1 MSHIVTGSITL
12 SKVYVH
18 IYEFCAFIFYYNLSF
33 IMSTDSIEK
42 LYKNFGILADAKDKL
57 AEHEKEYL
65 EILTAVKGS
74 SKEKR
79 LASQFIARFFKNF
92 PKLADQA
99 IDAHLDLCED
109 EDMAIRKQAI
119 KDLPT
124 LCKDNKE
131 YTAKI
136 ADILAQ
142 LLQAQ
147 DPSELAVVHNS
158 VMSLLKSDPKGT
170 ISGFFSQILNGDDGT
185 RERCIKFLAT
195 KLRAIGHDIITKEPE
210 DLLISECKKVLQD
223 VTADEFHSIMEVLSW
238 TRLGSTISGQQELID
253 ITVEQAE
260 LSVPFK
266 HTNVEQW
273 SRLIQCIKHALPFFS
288 SQIDSSRFVSYICI
302 QVLPHL
308 SLINTPDGRDSQLE
322 LLKLL
327 AELTVF
333 CGTIENPEEKVQQLY
348 NTLITYMPLPP
359 ATEITDVPKLQ
370 FSHVECLM
378 YAFHKLCKQTPEFL
392 VKDPEQLKE
401 FRLRLQYFARGIQ
414 GYIKKLREAISG
426 KSEEELNT
434 EENQLKVVALKT
446 TNNINTLIKDLFH
459 SPPSFKSVIHLS
471 WKTTM
476 NDKKSEKNSS
486 SQKRHTPIT
495 FGNDSSSSKRNKED
509 KSNKREIYTPPSGKY
524 SSNISSNYGSRGRF
538 RGNRSGGR
546 GGYRSRGRSTWRKS
560 FY

>member
-1 MSHIVTGSITL
+1 
-12 SKVYVH
+12 
-18 IYEFCAFIFYYNLSF
+18 
-33 IMSTDSIEK
+33 MSTDSIEK
-42 LYKNFGILADAKDKL
+42 LYRNFGILADAKDKL
-57 AEHEKEYL
+57 IQHEKEYL

-74 SKEKR
+74 PKEKR
-79 LASQFIARFFKNF
+79 LASQFIARFFKHF

-119 KDLPT
+119 KDLPA

-131 YTAKI
+131 HTARI

-142 LLQAQ
+142 LLQAE

-158 VMSLLKSDPKGT
+158 IMSLMKSDPKGT
-170 ISGFFSQILNGDDGT
+170 LSGFFSQIISGDDGT
-185 RERCIKFLAT
+185 RERCIKFLAI
-195 KLRAIGHDIITKEPE
+195 KLKAIGHDIITKEPE
-210 DLLISECKKVLQD
+210 DLLIVECKKVLQ
-223 VTADEFHSIMEVLSW
+223 FLY
-238 TRLGSTISGQQELID
+238 
-253 ITVEQAE
+253 
-260 LSVPFK
+260 K
-266 HTNVEQW
+266 HTNIEQW
-273 SRLIQCIKHALPFFS
+273 NRLVQCIKHALPFFS
-288 SQIDSSRFVSYICI
+288 SQIDSSKFVSYICV

-308 SLINTPDGRDSQLE
+308 SLMTSPDGRDIQLE

-333 CGTIENPEEKVQQLY
+333 CGTIEKPEDKVQQLY

-392 VKDPEQLKE
+392 IKDAEQLKE

-426 KSEEELNT
+426 KTEEELKS

-459 SPPSFKSVIHLS
+459 SPPSFKSIIHLS
-471 WKTTM
+471 WKTPC
-476 NDKKSEKNSS
+476 NDKKSDKNSA
-486 SQKRHTPIT
+486 QKRHTPIT
-495 FGNDSSSSKRNKED
+495 FGNDNSPNKRNKED
-509 KSNKREIYTPPSGKY
+509 KNSKREIYTPPSGKY
-524 SSNISSNYGSRGRF
+524 SSTISNYGRGRF
-538 RGNRSGGR
+538 KGNRPRGR
-546 GGYRSRGRSTWRKS
+546 GGFRTRGRGSWRKN

>member
-1 MSHIVTGSITL
+1 
-12 SKVYVH
+12 
-18 IYEFCAFIFYYNLSF
+18 
-33 IMSTDSIEK
+33 MSTDSIEK

-65 EILTAVKGS
+65 DILTAVKGS
-74 SKEKR
+74 PKEKR
-79 LASQFIARFFKNF
+79 LASQFIARFFKYF

-119 KDLPT
+119 KDLPA
-124 LCKDNKE
+124 LCKDNRE
-131 YTAKI
+131 HTARI

-147 DPSELAVVHNS
+147 DSSELAVVHNS
-158 VMSLLKSDPKGT
+158 VMSLMKSDPKGT
-170 ISGFFSQILNGDDGT
+170 ISGFFSQIINGDDGT

-195 KLRAIGHDIITKEPE
+195 KLKAIGHDVITKEPE

-223 VTADEFHSIMEVLSW
+223 VTADEFHSIMEILAW
-238 TRLGSTISGQQELID
+238 TRLGSTVNGQQELVD

-260 LSVPFK
+260 LSEPFK

-273 SRLIQCIKHALPFFS
+273 NRLVQCIKHALPFFS
-288 SQIDSSRFVSYICI
+288 SQIDSSRFVSYICV

-308 SLINTPDGRDSQLE
+308 SLITAPDGRDVQLE

-327 AELTVF
+327 AELAVF
-333 CGTIENPEEKVQQLY
+333 CGTIDKPEEKVQQLY

-359 ATEITDVPKLQ
+359 AAEITEVPKLQ
-370 FSHVECLM
+370 FSHVESLM

-392 VKDPEQLKE
+392 MKDPEQLKE

-426 KSEEELNT
+426 KSEEELKS

-471 WKTTM
+471 WKTSVT
-476 NDKKSEKNSS
+476 DKKNEKNSS
-486 SQKRHTPIT
+486 AQKRHTPIT
-495 FGNDSSSSKRNKED
+495 FGNDSNSNKRSKED
-509 KSNKREIYTPPSGKY
+509 KSKREIYTPPSGKY
-524 SSNISSNYGSRGRF
+524 SSNISSNYGRGRF

-546 GGYRSRGRSTWRKS
+546 GGYRPRGRGAWRKN

>member
-1 MSHIVTGSITL
+1 
-12 SKVYVH
+12 
-18 IYEFCAFIFYYNLSF
+18 
-33 IMSTDSIEK
+33 MSTDSIEK
-42 LYKNFGILADAKDKL
+42 LYKNFGILADAKEKL
-57 AEHEKEYL
+57 PEHEKEYL

-74 SKEKR
+74 PKEKR
-79 LASQFIARFFKNF
+79 LASQFIARFFKHF

-99 IDAHLDLCED
+99 INAHLDLCED
-109 EDMAIRKQAI
+109 EDLAIRKQAI
-119 KDLPT
+119 KDLPA

-131 YTAKI
+131 HTARI

-147 DPSELAVVHNS
+147 DSTELAVVHNS
-158 VMSLLKSDPKGT
+158 IMSLMKSDPKGT
-170 ISGFFSQILNGDDGT
+170 ISGFFSQIINGDDGT

-195 KLRAIGHDIITKEPE
+195 KLKAIGHDVITKEPE
-210 DLLISECKKVLQD
+210 DLLIAECKKVLQD
-223 VTADEFHSIMEVLSW
+223 VTADEFHSIMEILGW
-238 TRLGSTISGQQELID
+238 TRLGSTVTGQQELVD
-253 ITVEQAE
+253 IIIEQAE
-260 LSVPFK
+260 LGIPFK
-266 HTNVEQW
+266 HTNIEQW
-273 SRLIQCIKHALPFFS
+273 NRLVQCIKHALPFFS
-288 SQIDSSRFVSYICI
+288 SQIDSSTFVSYICV

-308 SLINTPDGRDSQLE
+308 SLMTSPDGRDIQLE

-333 CGTIENPEEKVQQLY
+333 CGTIEKPEDKVQQLY

-359 ATEITDVPKLQ
+359 AAEITDVPKLQ

-392 VKDPEQLKE
+392 IKDAEQLKE

-426 KSEEELNT
+426 KTEEELKSD
-434 EENQLKVVALKT
+434 ENQLKVVALKT

-459 SPPSFKSVIHLS
+459 SPPSFKSIIHLS
-471 WKTTM
+471 WKTHC
-476 NDKKSEKNSS
+476 NDKKNEKNST
-486 SQKRHTPIT
+486 QKRHTPIT
-495 FGNDSSSSKRNKED
+495 FGNDSNTNKRMKED
-509 KSNKREIYTPPSGKY
+509 KNNKREIYTPPSGKY
-524 SSNISSNYGSRGRF
+524 SSNISSNYGRVRF

-546 GGYRSRGRSTWRKS
+546 GGYRSRGRGTWRKN

>member
-1 MSHIVTGSITL
+1 MW
-12 SKVYVH
+12 K
-18 IYEFCAFIFYYNLSF
+18 FDNKF
-33 IMSTDSIEK
+33 IMSMDSIEK

-74 SKEKR
+74 PKEKR
-79 LASQFIARFFKNF
+79 LASQFIARFFKYF

-119 KDLPT
+119 KDLPA

-131 YTAKI
+131 HTARI

-158 VMSLLKSDPKGT
+158 VMSLMKTDPRGT
-170 ISGFFSQILNGDDGT
+170 ISGFFSQIINGDDGT

-195 KLRAIGHDIITKEPE
+195 KLKAIGHDIITKEPE

-223 VTADEFHSIMEVLSW
+223 VTADEFHSIMEVLAW
-238 TRLGSTISGQQELID
+238 TRLGSTISGQQELVD

-260 LSVPFK
+260 LSEPFK

-273 SRLIQCIKHALPFFS
+273 NRLVQCIKHALSFFS
-288 SQIDSSRFVSYICI
+288 AQIDSSRFVSYICI

-308 SLINTPDGRDSQLE
+308 SLITSPNGRDVQLE

-327 AELTVF
+327 AELAVF
-333 CGTIENPEEKVQQLY
+333 CGTIDKPEEKVQQLY

-359 ATEITDVPKLQ
+359 VTEITEVPKLQ

-378 YAFHKLCKQTPEFL
+378 YTFHKLCKQTPEFL
-392 VKDPEQLKE
+392 MKDPEQLKE

-426 KSEEELNT
+426 KSEEELKS

-446 TNNINTLIKDLFH
+446 TNNINSLIKDLFH
-459 SPPSFKSVIHLS
+459 SPPSFKSIIHLS
-471 WKTTM
+471 WKTTA
-476 NDKKSEKNSS
+476 NDKKNEKHSS
-486 SQKRHTPIT
+486 AQKRHTPIT
-495 FGNDSSSSKRNKED
+495 FGNDSNSNKRSKED
-509 KSNKREIYTPPSGKY
+509 KSKRELYTPPSGKY
-524 SSNISSNYGSRGRF
+524 SSNISSNYGRGRF

-546 GGYRSRGRSTWRKS
+546 GGYRPRGRGTWRKN

>member
-1 MSHIVTGSITL
+1 
-12 SKVYVH
+12 
-18 IYEFCAFIFYYNLSF
+18 
-33 IMSTDSIEK
+33 MSTDSIER

-57 AEHEKEYL
+57 SEHEKEYL

-74 SKEKR
+74 AKEKR
-79 LASQFIARFFKNF
+79 LASQFIARFFKHF

-119 KDLPT
+119 KDLPA
-124 LCKDNKE
+124 LCKDSKE
-131 YTAKI
+131 HTARI

-147 DPSELAVVHNS
+147 DPTELAVVHNS
-158 VMSLLKSDPKGT
+158 IMSLMKSDPKGA

-195 KLRAIGHDIITKEPE
+195 KLKAIGHDVITKEPE
-210 DLLISECKKVLQD
+210 DLLILECKKVLQD
-223 VTADEFHSIMEVLSW
+223 VTADEFHSIMEILAW
-238 TRLGSTISGQQELID
+238 TRLGSTVSGQQELID
-253 ITVEQAE
+253 ITIEQAE

-273 SRLIQCIKHALPFFS
+273 NRLVQCIKQALPFFS
-288 SQIDSSRFVSYICI
+288 AQTDSQKFVSYICI
-302 QVLPHL
+302 QVLPHI
-308 SLINTPDGRDSQLE
+308 SLITRPDGIDAQLE

-327 AELTVF
+327 AELAVF
-333 CGTIENPEEKVQQLY
+333 CGPIDKPEEKVQQLY
-348 NTLITYMPLPP
+348 QTLITYMPLPP
-359 ATEITDVPKLQ
+359 DTDVTEVPKLQ

-392 VKDPEQLKE
+392 TKDPEQLKE
-401 FRLRLQYFARGIQ
+401 FKLRLQYFARGIQ

-426 KSEEELNT
+426 KSEEELKT
-434 EENQLKVVALKT
+434 DENQLKVVALKT

-471 WKTTM
+471 WKTPTI
-476 NDKKSEKNSS
+476 DKKNEKVSVG
-486 SQKRHTPIT
+486 QKRHTPIT
-495 FGNDSSSSKRNKED
+495 FGIETSPNKRNKED
-509 KSNKREIYTPPSGKY
+509 NKGGKREIYTPPSGKY
-524 SSNISSNYGSRGRF
+524 SSNISSNYGNRGRF
-538 RGNRSGGR
+538 RGNRAGGR
-546 GGYRSRGRSTWRKS
+546 GGYRPRGRGNWRKS
-560 FY
+560 SY